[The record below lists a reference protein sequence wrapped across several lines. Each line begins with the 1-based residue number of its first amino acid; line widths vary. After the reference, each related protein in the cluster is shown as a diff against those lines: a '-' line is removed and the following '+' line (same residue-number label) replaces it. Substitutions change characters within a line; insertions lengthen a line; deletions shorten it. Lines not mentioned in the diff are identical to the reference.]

1 MNLFHKIGLAVAA
14 SAALFAACSSDDDPF
29 FARENDYLTFDCNEQ
44 TVEQSLQC
52 DGAWSIDYDG
62 NDDWIA
68 VTPDSGV
75 GNGELDFI
83 TVGVAYTGAASAR
96 VRSISISP
104 DTPILSISRRA
115 PATSPTEHS
124 RRRARWCGVSRAIS
138 R

>member
-83 TVGVAYTGAASAR
+83 TVGVAYNRGGERTGTIYIDS
-96 VRSISISP
+96 VSY
-104 DTPILSISRRA
+104 THL
-115 PATSPTEHS
+115 TLPTNS
-124 RRRARWCGVSRAIS
+124 LV
-138 R
+138 

>member
-14 SAALFAACSSDDDPF
+14 SAAFFAACSSDDDPF

-83 TVGVAYTGAASAR
+83 TVGVAYNRGGERTGTIYIDFAGHAY
-96 VRSISISP
+96 
-104 DTPILSISRRA
+104 PIHITQGA
-115 PATSPTEHS
+115 CDFAY
-124 RRRARWCGVSRAIS
+124 
-138 R
+138 

>member
-83 TVGVAYTGAASAR
+83 T
-96 VRSISISP
+96 P